1 MANDHPIA
9 AMATYEQSLSNTR
22 YWHFDMARKAID
34 GIRNFSPKNK
44 KFVSYAGSC
53 VCDLFQGE
61 SQNPDG
67 KAKIV
72 WKLYGKKLNL

>member
-34 GIRNFSPKNK
+34 GIRNFSLKNK
-44 KFVSYAGSC
+44 KFFPMPAA
-53 VCDLFQGE
+53 VCAIY
-61 SQNPDG
+61 S
-67 KAKIV
+67 KANHKIQMERPR
-72 WKLYGKKLNL
+72 LYGNYMVKN